1 MQSKGAIRVVA
12 ILIGL
17 ACLYQLSFTGA
28 TMFQENKADK
38 YAEDAVVLE
47 QQSPS
52 FSNISDLDKAFY
64 LDSLRKEKNRYYI
77 DSISSEKVYL
87 GFTYKQVKEKEIN
100 LGLDLKGGM
109 NVMLQVE
116 LSDLL
121 RALSDN
127 NSSAVF
133 EEALALAKKNE
144 LESRSDFI
152 TLFAQAWDVVAPGQR
167 LSTVFGTYEMR
178 DKIKP
183 ESTNEDVIKVIREE
197 SESAIANSFNV
208 LRNRIDRFGVTSPNI
223 QKIGNS
229 GRILVE
235 LPGVKEPER
244 VRKLLQ
250 GTASLEFWTTYE
262 CSEIESFLN
271 EANSKLAEILATEEV
286 EVAEE
291 STGDI
296 VADEIQAAGTQDQD
310 EAKFRKENPLFSV
323 LRPSGYS
330 TNACIGFASY
340 ADTALVNKYL
350 ALPQIKEIFP
360 KEFQAMW
367 TVKPAD
373 QIPGGNYFELVAIKN
388 RNNKAPLDGEVVT
401 EARVQYG
408 EGGSRPEVSMSMN
421 KDGAQTWA

>member
-262 CSEIESFLN
+262 CSEIFGSLQSANAIIREYLGDAS
-271 EANSKLAEILATEEV
+271 EAGEEKAEGEKTLAEQLA
-286 EVAEE
+286 AQD
-291 STGDI
+291 SLSN
-296 VADEIQAAGTQDQD
+296 DEITF
-310 EAKFRKENPLFSV
+310 AKNNPLFYV
-323 LRPSGYS
+323 L
-330 TNACIGFASY
+330 N
-340 ADTALVNKYL
+340 
-350 ALPQIKEIFP
+350 
-360 KEFQAMW
+360 
-367 TVKPAD
+367 PA
-373 QIPGGNYFELVAIKN
+373 
-388 RNNKAPLDGEVVT
+388 
-401 EARVQYG
+401 
-408 EGGSRPEVSMSMN
+408 
-421 KDGAQTWA
+421 